1 MEILIGA
8 EESGVVRDEFAA
20 MGHTVISC
28 DLQPSRRPGPHYQ
41 GDVFDLIDYPF
52 DMALFYLPCTD
63 SSVSGARHF
72 EAKRQDGRFYV
83 SNALWIRGWRR
94 SMHIPKRCF
103 EHPVS
108 VISSLFRK
116 PDQIIQPW
124 MFGHYE
130 TKATCFWLD
139 GLPPPRPALQ
149 DAGRVCR
156 GAGHPSRHAVGRP
169 HPQDGPGPEP
179 RSRQVRNLPRC
190 RAREGAPVGR
200 TDRDGGSSV
209 SAAENNPTPL
219 SLLPI
224 KAVKLRVGLSEST
237 IYRMLNLGTF
247 PKPRKVGGKSLW
259 RSDELEAWIL
269 AQGFED
275 SRAA

>member
-28 DLQPSRRPGPHYQ
+28 DLQPSRRPGAHYQ

-139 GLPPPRPALQ
+139 GLPP
-149 DAGRVCR
+149 
-156 GAGHPSRHAVGRP
+156 S
-169 HPQDGPGPEP
+169 P
-179 RSRQVRNLPRC
+179 RSTRRRTSVPRRWASLVARRWATASTRWP
-190 RAREGAPVGR
+190 RARIVPVTGPKP
-200 TDRDGGSSV
+200 SSV
-209 SAAENNPTPL
+209 SRARKRGSGAHL
-219 SLLPI
+219 S
-224 KAVKLRVGLSEST
+224 
-237 IYRMLNLGTF
+237 
-247 PKPRKVGGKSLW
+247 
-259 RSDELEAWIL
+259 
-269 AQGFED
+269 
-275 SRAA
+275 